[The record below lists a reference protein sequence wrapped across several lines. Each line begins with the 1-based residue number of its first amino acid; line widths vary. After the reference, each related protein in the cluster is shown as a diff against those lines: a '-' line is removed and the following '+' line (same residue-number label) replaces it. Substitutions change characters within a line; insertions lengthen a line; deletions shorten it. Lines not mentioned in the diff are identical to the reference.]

1 MIHEPSKNE
10 PAVPDRRKAL
20 AAGLGLGA
28 ASLLSGVTPGAKAQ
42 FGQAGDATGA
52 NRPQQAALLPR
63 RKLGSLEVSAL
74 GFGCMEAAGMYNR
87 PMERQEAIRLIRAA
101 YDRGVTFFDTAEVY
115 GPFLDE
121 EIVGEALAPV
131 RDQVVIATKFGFDI
145 SPDGQ
150 ARGLNSRPE
159 SIKRVTEGSLRRLK
173 TDRIDLHYQH
183 RVDPKVPVEEV
194 AGAVQDLIREGKVR
208 HFGLSGAGGATI
220 RRAHQVQRVTAVQ
233 NEYSVW
239 TRDPELE
246 VLQAC
251 EELGIG
257 FVPWSPLG
265 MGYLTGDVTSMK
277 RLGAEDLRSA
287 LPRFTPE
294 ARRANWPVVELL
306 QRVGTRKRATPGQ
319 VALAWLLARKP
330 WIVPIPGTT
339 SRGHMEQ
346 NVDALQVQLT
356 ASDIKDIED
365 GVARIRVQGGRLN
378 EEMLGQID
386 IGAKL
391 GTSSSGGHGVSALPR
406 NAKAVRQ
413 QS

>member
-1 MIHEPSKNE
+1 MNHEPSKQT
-10 PAVPDRRKAL
+10 PALPQRRKAL
-20 AAGLGLGA
+20 TVGLGLGA
-28 ASLLSGVTPGAKAQ
+28 ASLLSGVTTAAKAQ
-42 FGQAGDATGA
+42 FGQASDGAGA
-52 NRPQQAALLPR
+52 NTTRQASLLPR

-87 PMERQEAIRLIRAA
+87 PVERQEAIRLIRAA

-121 EIVGEALAPV
+121 EIVGEALAPM
-131 RDQVVIATKFGFDI
+131 RDHVVIATKFGFDI
-145 SPDGQ
+145 APDGQ
-150 ARGLNSRPE
+150 ARGLNSRPDN
-159 SIKRVTEGSLRRLK
+159 IRRATEGSLRRLK

-183 RVDPKVPVEEV
+183 RVDPNVPVEDV

-220 RRAHQVQRVTAVQ
+220 RRAHRVQRVTAVQ

-239 TRDPELE
+239 TRDAEIE
-246 VLQAC
+246 ALQAC

-265 MGYLTGDVTSMK
+265 MGYLTGDVTPMK
-277 RLGAEDLRSA
+277 KLGSEDLRSA

-306 QRVGTRKRATPGQ
+306 QRIGARKQATPGQ
-319 VALAWLLARKP
+319 VALAWLLAREP

-346 NVDALQVQLT
+346 NVDSLQVRLT
-356 ASDIKDIED
+356 AADIKEIED
-365 GVARIRVQGGRLN
+365 GVARIRVQGARLN
-378 EEMLGQID
+378 EEMLAQID
-386 IGAKL
+386 IGAKR
-391 GTSSSGGHGVSALPR
+391 GTSSRGGSGASALPR
-406 NAKAVRQ
+406 NAKQ
-413 QS
+413 P